1 VTLDLP
7 DDLVLRLRREAERRS
22 MSLDALVSE
31 LAFRLP
37 AVRTEAG
44 DAPRLGFFALGASTD
59 GRGAASVDE
68 ILADGFAQD

>member
-1 VTLDLP
+1 
-7 DDLVLRLRREAERRS
+7 

-31 LAFRLP
+31 LAYRLP

-44 DAPRLGFFALGASTD
+44 DEPRLGFFALGASTD